1 MKALVPLLGYLSPL
15 GVLPVEE
22 PVALGPVE
30 ELLASYRR
38 YLLVERG
45 LTVGTARGYVDNV
58 RPFVATR
65 LRGSTLE
72 LAVMHHRAT
81 TSTTTGLT
89 HPHSGRRR

>member
-1 MKALVPLLGYLSPL
+1 MTDIPWNLRL
-15 GVLPVEE
+15 
-22 PVALGPVE
+22 
-30 ELLASYRR
+30 
-38 YLLVERG
+38 
-45 LTVGTARGYVDNV
+45 GTAANYRGILGYVDNV

-89 HPHSGRRR
+89 HLHSGRRRD